1 MQHISAHL
9 IEEGEFLIRKSHAEY
24 WLKMGCKKLEPI
36 DCACE
41 DSVDDMGRLKASIV
55 KAERMR
61 AEEKLVADAK
71 VRSARGSRH
80 THQSLD
86 TSVSTHKRLHRR
98 RESPYRSRLSN
109 VKCHTWWVGS

>member
-71 VRSARGSRH
+71 VYGLRERESAHHRVA
-80 THQSLD
+80 THKRLD
-86 TSVSTHKRLHRR
+86 TSVSTQASVSTEDARLPT
-98 RESPYRSRLSN
+98 EAVFKL
-109 VKCHTWWVGS
+109 